1 MKRLFTSVIFLTGFA
16 GIASAQSNIPLVRQA
31 FHDRVDREQL
41 ALESADR
48 TADGHFTPY
57 HDNDALNKAADKAA
71 TQGVDDLQDY
81 IEKQDWENNTKLKY
95 LRGLRELL
103 EAYRSAFIRRAIT
116 GAQLV
121 NSLKAY
127 KEAMKLD
134 EHGDDITPV
143 IEKYKYEVSA
153 LIARNYAFQD
163 NSGKDNFT
171 NILVRKNLL
180 QNPTQSLRILN
191 DVLKTNPGFPGVDS
205 IVHQAARDSSDAVY
219 TWSQSYGSNYP
230 LGERIRK
237 SQDPLIRTISQIAN
251 SQGTDGSR
259 SGRQYMPFLDALYK
273 GDITMDKIESAMN
286 DNVSYFKLLVRT
298 EIQYVANEQSGDTAM
313 ALQIMRGKL
322 HDVAINGLASDGFI
336 LTVNGLHEKSN
347 DIRYACLKDLSPIDL
362 YYLIVTSEEEI
373 YTSTYV
379 NGKDYGIYNMIWQKG
394 GKELTGDK
402 LLMDVHFDYFKK
414 WIKMAAN
421 YNTLDNYL
429 GRMEPGNAE
438 ILMKAF
444 VRNLDKSSSKNDLED
459 AVDVAGS
466 FSSIDDP
473 KIKQLVLNEVQSNLK
488 AAQRQH
494 NEKAFNIYY
503 ILNTLFLS
511 MDSTNNIDL
520 SAKLGIDPVY
530 FLPIDKLK
538 DSSGRIIIQQFTYG
552 DPDGKTNY
560 SNFVSAFSRAG
571 WRVSANQFWSTVSS
585 TTGTPITI
593 YTNKPLDEHADP
605 SDDDAQNALN
615 DYLDKNDIHPTLAF
629 HRGHSY
635 WLPTSIKQLQPSEKL
650 VFVGSCG
657 GFQSLNGILKQSPGA
672 QIISTKQTGV
682 GDLNLSM
689 IERIIFELQK
699 GRNLNWVSMWK
710 GFTKQLS
717 GDNRFADYV
726 PPYENLGA
734 VFLVAYDKLQEKEQE
749 KADSKDISI
758 NKNNGRQ

>member
-1 MKRLFTSVIFLTGFA
+1 MKRLFTTAIFFA
-16 GIASAQSNIPLVRQA
+16 GIAGMASAQDKIPLVRQA
-31 FHDRVDREQL
+31 FHDRIDRSQL
-41 ALESADR
+41 ALESADK

-57 HDNDALNKAADKAA
+57 QDNDALNKAADKAA
-71 TQGVDDLQDY
+71 TEGVDDLQEY
-81 IEKQDWENNTKLKY
+81 IEKQDWDNNTKLKY

-103 EAYRSAFIRRAIT
+103 EAYRSAFIVRGIT

-121 NSLKAY
+121 NTLKAY
-127 KEAMKLD
+127 KEAMKRD
-134 EHGDDITPV
+134 KNGDDITPV

-153 LIARNYAFQD
+153 LVARNYAFQD
-163 NSGKDNFT
+163 NPGKTGFT
-171 NILVRKNLL
+171 NVLVRKNL
-180 QNPTQSLRILN
+180 QENPTQSLRILN
-191 DVLKTNPGFPGVDS
+191 DVLKSNPDFPGVDS

-219 TWSQSYGSNYP
+219 TWSQSYGGNYP

-251 SQGTDGSR
+251 AQSADGSR

-273 GDITMDKIESAMN
+273 GDITMDKIQAAMN
-286 DNVSYFKLLVRT
+286 DDVAYFKLLVKT
-298 EIQYVANEQSGDTAM
+298 EIQYVTSENTGDTAM
-313 ALQIMRGKL
+313 ALQIMKNKIGDWGIDRF
-322 HDVAINGLASDGFI
+322 INV
-336 LTVNGLHEKSN
+336 VNGLHEKSN
-347 DIRYACLKDLSPIDL
+347 EVRYACLRDLSPIDL
-362 YYLIVTSEEEI
+362 YYLIVTSEEVI

-429 GRMEPGNAE
+429 SRMEPGNAQ

-466 FSSIDDP
+466 YSSIDDP
-473 KIKQLVLNEVQSNLK
+473 NIKQLVLSEVQSNLN
-488 AAQRQH
+488 AAKRQH
-494 NEKAFNIYY
+494 NEKAYNIYY

-538 DSSGRIIIQQFTYG
+538 DSTGRIIIQQFTYG

-560 SNFVSAFSRAG
+560 GNFISAFSHAG
-571 WRVSANQFWSTVSS
+571 WRISANQFWATVTSTS
-585 TTGTPITI
+585 GTPITI

-635 WLPTSIKQLQPSEKL
+635 WLPTSIKQLQASEKL

-689 IERIIFELQK
+689 IQRIILELQK

-734 VFLVAYDKLQEKEQE
+734 VFLVAYQKLQEKEQE
-749 KADSKDISI
+749 KADSKDISY
-758 NKNNGRQ
+758 NKNNNQQ